1 MAFNKKAHL
10 RDNIQALQT
19 AFLLDREH
27 RKPTEEETQI
37 LRRYVGFGGIK
48 CILNPATS
56 LTDSFSWATSELE
69 LFPLTAELH
78 RIIRENTRDEQ
89 EYKRTMDSLKSSVLT
104 AFYTPTEV
112 VSALAEALRDHGITP
127 ARFLDPSAGLGEFV
141 SAFNQQTSAPSENVG
156 FEKDL
161 LTGKLLKHLYPTD
174 RMQVNG
180 FEHIESRYNNY
191 FDVVSSNIPF
201 GDIATF
207 DPTFAKSSNPARRQ
221 AARSIHN
228 YFFAKGVDTL
238 REGGVLA
245 FITSQ
250 GVLNAPANEPIRQLL
265 MENCHLVSA
274 IRLPNNLFT
283 DHAGTEVG
291 SDLIVLQKDSIK
303 KGVLSQEERAFI
315 TTTKQTDGTT
325 ENDYITQRASI
336 IYTKAKLDTD
346 LYGKPTTVY
355 LHDGGIP
362 GIAIDLKEMLNT
374 NLKSHLHVELYNRY
388 SMEKQVEKFLSIEK
402 PIKEQV
408 KQPVPVP
415 TPTTTQSP
423 VLSLYDLFGFAAEE
437 RTQINTSK
445 SKRKGAKPQ
454 SLLRQGNLFATDT
467 EATAPVYPVFNGY
480 EEELKWQ
487 QARVVTE
494 QRQEQQEQQQ
504 QHQQEREARKQP
516 HLFAGALEPHYREG
530 CMATEDEQV
539 GYLKDFH
546 DGKATF
552 HPLELDRQQQPKVA
566 LYVHLRDAYQRLYR
580 HEAETHTEDKA
591 NRALMNTY
599 YDAFVQKFGLLNT
612 KANAKL
618 FKMDTSG
625 NDMLFLERSTVGVF
639 RKSDIFDHPV
649 AFSLSEITHV
659 DSSEEALSASLNKY
673 GDVRLDYMTALCGKE
688 SEQLKEELKER
699 IWYNPL
705 IRSYEI
711 ADKFI
716 SGNVVDK
723 AQQVAAHV
731 EQHPDDE
738 ASKASL
744 RALQEALP
752 RRIEFGELTFQLG
765 ERWLPTGV
773 YSRFASHLFDTEVAV
788 HYSLGTDDYSVK
800 AASKNMNIYEKYA
813 VKAESRTFDGVALMK
828 HALVNTTPDITKKGW
843 VGDTEVRVRDS
854 EAIQL
859 ANTKIDEIRSGFTD
873 WLNEQSD
880 SFKERLTD
888 LYNSKFNCYVRPQ
901 YDGSRQTFPDLD
913 LKNLGIPDLYK
924 SQKDAI
930 WMLKMNGGGIV
941 DHEVG
946 GGKTLIICTSAH
958 EMKRL
963 QLVNKPLILALKANV
978 HEIAETYQKAYPNA
992 KILFPGKEDFT
1003 VDKRVRVFNDIKNN
1017 DFDAVILTHDQF
1029 GMIPQSPEIQQKIFQ
1044 QELDSVEENL
1054 EVLKREGKEVSRGML
1069 KGVISRKLNLE
1080 AKLQAVAYDIKN
1092 RTDDVVDFAMMG
1104 IDHLLV
1110 DESHRFKNGMFTTRH
1125 DRVAGLG
1132 NASGSQRAAN
1142 MLFALRTIQERTG
1155 KDLGA
1160 TFLSG
1165 TTISNSLTE
1174 LYLLFKYL
1182 RPKELERQNINCFDA
1197 WAAIFAKKS
1206 TDFEF
1211 SVTNQIIQKERFRY
1225 FIKVPELANFYAE
1238 CTDFKTA
1245 KDIGID
1251 RPVMNE
1257 ILHNIPPTPD
1267 QEAFTQKLMEFA
1279 KTGDA
1284 TLLGR
1289 APLSESEE
1297 KAKMLIATDYARKMS
1312 LDMRLI
1318 DPAYGDHVDN
1328 KASHCAAKIAEY
1340 YTKYDAQK
1348 GTQMVFSDIGTYKP
1362 GVWNPYSEVKRKL
1375 VNEYGIPPG
1384 EIRFIQEGKTDKSRK
1399 QLIEDM
1405 NEGKIR
1411 VLFGSTEMLG
1421 TGVNAQKRAV
1431 AVHHLDCPWRPSDML
1446 QRNGRAIRTGN
1457 EVAKHFADNKVD
1469 VIIYAVEKS
1478 LDSYKF
1484 NLLHNK
1490 QLFIEQ
1496 LKNNS
1501 MGKRTIDEGSM
1512 DENSGMNYSEYV
1524 AILSGNTDLLEKAK
1538 LDKQITA
1545 LESERHAFNRT
1556 KYSSKSKWEEKTESL
1571 DKSERIIKNL
1581 TIDWKQFSSVVQTNE
1596 EGYHKN
1602 PIQLTGINGCDPK
1615 LIGKKLNEISEQART
1630 GGDYLPIGSL
1640 YGFTLLVKTETSQKE
1655 GMDFKQNRFF
1665 AKGEGGIHYTH
1676 NYGSMATDPILASR
1690 NFLNALEKIPT
1701 LLKSEEERK
1710 VQLAKDVPIL
1720 KEVVASTW
1728 KKEEVLK
1735 ELKTELTTLERKIQL
1750 SLTPVNQM
1758 ETAKLVI
1765 RESHP
1770 SVGKF
1775 SSENSPEIKQNVFKL

>member
-1 MAFNKKAHL
+1 MSFNKKAHL

-27 RKPTEEETQI
+27 RKPTDEEAQI

-48 CILNPATS
+48 CVLNPATS
-56 LTDSFSWATSELE
+56 LTDSFSWVTSELE

-78 RIIRENTRDEQ
+78 RIIREDSRDEQ

-104 AFYTPTEV
+104 AFYTPTAV
-112 VSALAEALRDHGITP
+112 VNTLAQALRDYGITP
-127 ARFLDPSAGLGEFV
+127 ARFLDPSAGMGEFI
-141 SAFNQQTSAPSENVG
+141 SAFNSQQPSVPIENIG

-161 LTGKLLKHLYPTD
+161 LTGKLLKQLYPED
-174 RMQVNG
+174 RMQVRG
-180 FEHIESRYNNY
+180 FESIESRYNNY

-201 GDIATF
+201 GDITVF
-207 DPTFAKSSNPARRQ
+207 DPSFVKSSHPARRQ

-238 REGGVLA
+238 REGGVMA

-250 GVLNAPANEPIRQLL
+250 GVLNSPTNAPVREML
-265 MENCHLVSA
+265 MEKCRLVSA
-274 IRLPNNLFT
+274 VRLPNNLFS
-283 DHAGTEVG
+283 DNAGTEVG
-291 SDLIVLQKDSIK
+291 SDLIILQKDSAK
-303 KGVLSQEERAFI
+303 KGMLTQEERAFTI
-315 TTTKQTDGTT
+315 ATKQTDGTT
-325 ENDYITQRASI
+325 ENDYISQQASV

-346 LYGKPTTVY
+346 PYGKPTMLY
-355 LHDGGIP
+355 LHEGGVS
-362 GIAIDLKEMLNT
+362 GIAADLKEMLSAD
-374 NLKSHLHVELYNRY
+374 LSRHLDVELYNRY
-388 SMEKQVEKFLSIEK
+388 SVEKQIQVA
-402 PIKEQV
+402 PTVTIKQAPVAPKAEQA
-408 KQPVPVP
+408 
-415 TPTTTQSP
+415 P
-423 VLSLYDLFGFAAEE
+423 VLSLYDLFGFTAEE
-437 RTQINTSK
+437 RTQVKRDK
-445 SKRKGAKPQ
+445 SRGKRGNSQPVPQ
-454 SLLRQGNLFATDT
+454 QGNLFAS
-467 EATAPVYPVFNGY
+467 APVYPVSDARQ
-480 EEELKWQ
+480 EELERQKSRIAVEQ
-487 QARVVTE
+487 KQEE
-494 QRQEQQEQQQ
+494 QRR
-504 QHQQEREARKQP
+504 QQEREARKHP
-516 HLFAGALEPHYREG
+516 RPFVGTIEPHYREG
-530 CMATEDEQV
+530 CMAMDTGQV
-539 GYLKDFH
+539 GYLKDVYE
-546 DGKATF
+546 GKATF
-552 HPLELDRQQQPKVA
+552 HPLALDSKQQSKTA
-566 LYVHLRDAYQRLYR
+566 LYVQLRDTYQRLYR
-580 HEAETHTEDKA
+580 HEAETHTEDKE
-591 NRALMNTY
+591 NRALINTY
-599 YDAFVQKFGLLNT
+599 YDAFIQQFGLLNV

-625 NDMLFLERSTVGVF
+625 NDMLFLERLTNGVF
-639 RKSDIFDHPV
+639 HKADIFDHPV
-649 AFSLSEITHV
+649 SFSQHEITRV
-659 DSSEEALSASLNKY
+659 NTSEEALSASLNKY
-673 GDVRLDYMTALCGKE
+673 SDIRLDYMTALSGKE
-688 SEQLKEELKER
+688 ADQLKKELQGR

-705 IRSYEI
+705 IQNYEI
-711 ADKFI
+711 GDKFI

-723 AQQVAAHV
+723 ATQIAAYA

-744 RALQEALP
+744 HALEEAVP
-752 RRIEFGELTFQLG
+752 RRITFDELTFQLG

-773 YSRFASHLFDTEVAV
+773 YSRFASHLFDTEVAI
-788 HYSLGTDDYSVK
+788 HYSPSTDDFSIK
-800 AASKNMNIYEKYA
+800 ANSKNLTIWEKYA
-813 VKAESRTFDGVALMK
+813 VKAESRTFDGIALMK

-843 VGDTEVRVRDS
+843 LDGKEVRVRDG

-859 ANTKIDEIRSGFTD
+859 ANTKIDEIRNGFTD

-880 SFKERLTD
+880 GFKERLTD
-888 LYNSKFNCYVRPQ
+888 LYNQKFNCYVRPQ
-901 YDGSRQTFPDLD
+901 YDGSRQSFPELD

-924 SQKDAI
+924 SQKDAV

-946 GGKTLIICTSAH
+946 GGKTLIICTAAH

-963 QLVNKPLILALKANV
+963 KLINKPLILALKANV

-992 KILFPGKEDFT
+992 KILFPGKDDFT
-1003 VDKRVRVFNDIKNN
+1003 AAHRVRVFNDIKNN

-1029 GMIPQSPEIQQKIFQ
+1029 GMIPQSPEIQRKIFQ
-1044 QELDSVEENL
+1044 QELDSVEESL
-1054 EVLKREGKEVSRGML
+1054 EVLKREGKGVSRKML
-1069 KGVISRKLNLE
+1069 KGVLSRKLNLE
-1080 AKLQAVAYDIKN
+1080 AKLQAVAYEINN
-1092 RTDDVVDFAMMG
+1092 RTDDVVDFGQMG

-1132 NASGSQRAAN
+1132 NVAGSQRAAN

-1155 KDLGA
+1155 KDMGA

-1182 RPKELERQNINCFDA
+1182 RPKELERQNIHCFDA

-1211 SVTNQIIQKERFRY
+1211 SVTNQIVQKERFRY

-1251 RPVMNE
+1251 RPEMNE
-1257 ILHNIPPTPD
+1257 ILHSIPPTPD
-1267 QEAFTQKLMEFA
+1267 QEAFIQKLMAFA
-1279 KTGDA
+1279 QTGDA

-1318 DPAYGDHVDN
+1318 DPDKYGDHIDN

-1340 YTKYDAQK
+1340 YRKYETQR
-1348 GTQMVFSDIGTYKP
+1348 GTQFCFSDIGTYKP
-1362 GVWNPYSEVKRKL
+1362 GAWSPYTEVKRKL
-1375 VNEYGIPPG
+1375 VEDYHIPPD
-1384 EIRFIQEGKTDKSRK
+1384 EIRFIQEGKTEKSRQK
-1399 QLIEDM
+1399 LIEDM
-1405 NEGKIR
+1405 NEGKVR

-1431 AVHHLDCPWRPSDML
+1431 AVHHLDCPWRPSDL
-1446 QRNGRAIRTGN
+1446 SQRNGRAVRKGN
-1457 EVAKHFADNKVD
+1457 EVAKNFAGNKVD

-1490 QLFIEQ
+1490 QFFIEQ

-1512 DENSGMNYSEYV
+1512 DESSGMNYSEYV

-1538 LDKQITA
+1538 LEKKITA

-1556 KYSSKSKWEEKTESL
+1556 KYSSKSKLEERVEAL
-1571 DKSERIIKNL
+1571 DKSERIVTNL
-1581 TIDWKQFSSVVQTNE
+1581 TTDLKQFSSSVQTNE

-1602 PIQLTGINGCDPK
+1602 PILLDGVAGSAPK
-1615 LIGKKLNEISEQART
+1615 LIGKKLNEINDKVRT

-1640 YGFTLLVKTETSQKE
+1640 YGFTLLVKTETSQKD
-1655 GMDFKQNRFF
+1655 GLDFKQNRFF
-1665 AKGEGGIHYTH
+1665 AQGAGGIHYTH
-1676 NYGSMATDPILASR
+1676 NYGSMATDPALASR
-1690 NFLNALEKIPT
+1690 SFLNALEKIPA
-1701 LLKSEEERK
+1701 LLKGEEERK
-1710 VQLAKDVPIL
+1710 TQLLKDVPIL
-1720 KEVVASTW
+1720 KEVVESVW
-1728 KKEEVLK
+1728 KKEEMLK
-1735 ELKTELTTLERKIQL
+1735 ELKGELSTLERKIQL
-1750 SLTPVNQM
+1750 SLTPVSQA
-1758 ETAKLVI
+1758 EPAKQEEKV
-1765 RESHP
+1765 
-1770 SVGKF
+1770 K
-1775 SSENSPEIKQNVFKL
+1775 SPGFKL